1 MFVKKVFQYYQN
13 ENFLIK
19 ESKNSVLNQNY
30 LGKLPKED
38 NIKIKDHLMEISV
51 KIMRDNKVSE

>member
-30 LGKLPKED
+30 LGKFLNENTING
-38 NIKIKDHLMEISV
+38 NINYNH
-51 KIMRDNKVSE
+51 KIM

>member
-19 ESKNSVLNQNY
+19 ESKNCVLNQNY
-30 LGKLPKED
+30 LGKFLNE
-38 NIKIKDHLMEISV
+38 NTIKIQDHLMEISI
-51 KIMRDNKVSE
+51 KTIK